1 MNFDLDPADAAF
13 QAEMRAFIRQALPA
27 DIARRGRQG
36 FHATHDDVQAWMRIL
51 NARGLSAVHWPQ
63 QYGGTGWS
71 PLRRHLF
78 QVELRAAGAPVPDQ
92 AALELV
98 GPVLYTF
105 GDAVQKARYLP
116 AILNADT
123 FWCQGFSEPNS
134 GSDLASL
141 KTSAVRDGD
150 HYVVNGQKTWTSE
163 AHKADMMFALVRTD
177 AEARPQAG
185 ISFLLIDMKSPGVA
199 VRPIY
204 TINEGLSVNEVFFDN
219 VRVPVEN
226 LVGEEN
232 RGWGYAKFLLTNE
245 RTMSAET
252 PHTAFDLAMV
262 KEIAAVEMRGGRPL
276 IEDPLFAARLAR
288 FEIEL
293 RALETAVLR
302 VLQMTEGD
310 PALNATASVL
320 KLRGSELRQRI
331 ADLAVEALG
340 DHGLA
345 VFPDVEG
352 QDNMDVLAPVPP
364 APDHA
369 AGWLSR
375 AMFRRAT
382 TIYGGANEIQR
393 TIIAKSVLGL

>member
-13 QAEMRAFIRQALPA
+13 QAEMRAFIRGALPA

-36 FHATHDDVQAWMRIL
+36 FHATHDDVQTWMRIL
-51 NARGLSAVHWPQ
+51 NARGLSAVHWPAR
-63 QYGGTGWS
+63 YGGTDWS

-105 GDAVQKARYLP
+105 GDEVQKARYLP

-141 KTSAVRDGD
+141 KTSAARDGD
-150 HYVVNGQKTWTSE
+150 GYVVNGQKTWTSE

-185 ISFLLIDMKSPGVA
+185 ISFLLIDMKSPGVS

-219 VRVPVEN
+219 VRVPFEN

-262 KEIAAVEMRGGRPL
+262 KEIAAVEIRAGRPL

-302 VLQMTEGD
+302 VLQMAEGD

-345 VFPDVEG
+345 VFPDVDG

>member
-1 MNFDLDPADAAF
+1 MTLDLAPADAAF
-13 QAEMRAFIRQALPA
+13 QAEMRALIADVLPQ

-36 FHATHDDVQAWMRIL
+36 FHATHDDVQRWMRIL
-51 NARGLSAVHWPQ
+51 NERGLAAVHWPVE
-63 QYGGTGWS
+63 YGGADWT
-71 PLRRHLF
+71 PMQRHLF

-105 GDAVQKARYLP
+105 GDDTQKAQYLP
-116 AILNADT
+116 AILNGDT
-123 FWCQGFSEPNS
+123 AWCQGFSEPNS

-141 KTSAVRDGD
+141 KTTAVRDGD
-150 HYVVNGQKTWTSE
+150 YYVVNGQKTWTSE

-185 ISFLLIDMKSPGVA
+185 ISFLLIDMRAPGVS

-204 TINEGLSVNEVFFDN
+204 TINEGLSVNEVFLDN
-219 VRVPVEN
+219 VRAPAEN

-232 RGWGYAKFLLTNE
+232 KGWGYAKFLLTNE

-252 PHTAFDLAMV
+252 PHTAADLAML
-262 KEIAAVEMRGGRPL
+262 KAIAAVEQRGGRPL
-276 IEDPLFAARLAR
+276 IEDPLFAARMAR
-288 FEIEL
+288 FEIDL
-293 RALETAVLR
+293 MALEAAVMR
-302 VLQMTEGD
+302 VLHMEEGD

-340 DHGLA
+340 DLGLA

-364 APDHA
+364 APDYA

-393 TIIAKSVLGL
+393 TIIAKTVLGL